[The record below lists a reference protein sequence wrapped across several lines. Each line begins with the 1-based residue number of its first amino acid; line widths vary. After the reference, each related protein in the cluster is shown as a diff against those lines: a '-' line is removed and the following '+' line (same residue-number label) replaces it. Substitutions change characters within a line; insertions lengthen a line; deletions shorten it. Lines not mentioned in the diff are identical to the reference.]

1 MPSLSFGVDLR
12 AEADL
17 AWLCQEP
24 VIEPGPGLVLPGT
37 FRWIIDAECARE
49 LLVADAHL
57 MPRKYTRWAK
67 RACKVFVFPDRDH
80 HSIDQLMQ
88 PIEDDWQAEEFA
100 DEFAGALSGRI
111 PAGAYRDVWALSV
124 NGKYLQRQRT
134 LAMALMLACSLRRG
148 RLGVADSTVDNEL
161 EAVEGFWTRLVNE
174 AALELWKQRQNIMPC
189 MHMHQ
194 SVGIGRLAGERLQAA
209 HISFA
214 LGSIHVTQ
222 AAHKRIAMGD
232 NVRWLMENC
241 EQFHQS
247 EWDMAADLKFRFAD
261 IGDDDDSSDEAP
273 LALVTPHQPC
283 SNSHCTFAATV
294 QHRPFCCMQ
303 CGKAVKSNRKLSI
316 HGVKCLKKP
325 ALRNRDQDRRS
336 RSPRPRKMPKELK
349 EPKKEL
355 TEPKPGP
362 AQPPFPPNL
371 RQGLHRG
378 SGKASNTPP
387 PTRGG
392 HDRGSDAHEKAS
404 RVHRKLK
411 SEPTEDDDRGRS
423 QARAEAKPV
432 MPLKREAGD
441 AGAAL
446 AAHKR
451 GREELLCKMSESHDF
466 LGIAK
471 NLNSDNG
478 FGFASNKLVIDMLH
492 KDLWFCLFDSPRGS
506 ANLGN
511 GDLITFKAVIGQDSR
526 IKATNINLVMPTW
539 QEVRWLHLPHRM
551 VPGLSLHLPIL
562 WELHCGN
569 LVAAVAVVS
578 SGRFTNDSHNGA
590 PMGAAMWRC
599 RDGAMAQRCFLCF
612 PNYGPTGLFILRTS
626 SSGAFVSLD

>member
-1 MPSLSFGVDLR
+1 MATFHVVRIRRLTSAANPDTDDDPEWSDGVAAVEREATQDDLHTYASCAMMEALAAPNKSAYVQYVAGGMVPNDANNQKGPVYFSEETLAELEPKSEWSLYV
-12 AEADL
+12 
-17 AWLCQEP
+17 
-24 VIEPGPGLVLPGT
+24 
-37 FRWIIDAECARE
+37 
-49 LLVADAHL
+49 
-57 MPRKYTRWAK
+57 
-67 RACKVFVFPDRDH
+67 ACKGEMKG
-80 HSIDQLMQ
+80 LY
-88 PIEDDWQAEEFA
+88 A
-100 DEFAGALSGRI
+100 
-111 PAGAYRDVWALSV
+111 
-124 NGKYLQRQRT
+124 
-134 LAMALMLACSLRRG
+134 
-148 RLGVADSTVDNEL
+148 
-161 EAVEGFWTRLVNE
+161 
-174 AALELWKQRQNIMPC
+174 
-189 MHMHQ
+189 
-194 SVGIGRLAGERLQAA
+194 VGIGRFASERLQAA

-214 LGSIHVTQ
+214 LGSIQATQ

-355 TEPKPGP
+355 KEPKPGP

-506 ANLGN
+506 AKLEN

-551 VPGLSLHLPIL
+551 IPGLSLHLPIL